1 MEVESLKKEL
11 IEKQDLLCQAVK
23 AMELD
28 EEEHKKEVADKDKE
42 IIKLQSQLDSLQ
54 HKYDVRNLFQL
65 SFNEFFPNM

>member
-65 SFNEFFPNM
+65 SFNEFFSNM